1 MILQVPLQNYS
12 VGWIVYSIT
21 KGILSKAVNKK
32 NTIIVSLQLQMDLN
46 LSQTQETTDLL
57 SHLALAMEAKS
68 IILLPFEDISPL

>member
-32 NTIIVSLQLQMDLN
+32 KYNHSKPAAADGPKLESDTGNYRSTFTYSPGYGSKIHNSVTI
-46 LSQTQETTDLL
+46 
-57 SHLALAMEAKS
+57 
-68 IILLPFEDISPL
+68 